1 MRLTDQFYSNREIY
15 EKLTDKI
22 DGLSKELTETQRVVK
37 KYNGL
42 REWVGN
48 VDAKLETVCVTVA
61 AMESEGRGKNKLASG
76 VSWAIGIAGAI
87 VGIAGGILAIA
98 SRL

>member
-1 MRLTDQFYSNREIY
+1 MTEQFYNNREIW

-22 DGLSKELTETQRVVK
+22 EGLSKELTETQRVVK

-42 REWVGN
+42 REWVGI
-48 VDAKLETVCVTVA
+48 VDAKLDDVCEAVA